1 MLLESGKGPILVIAP
16 HPDDETL
23 GAGGLLLRAQAAG
36 RPIHWL
42 IVTGITTEQ
51 GWPSEKVTR
60 RRSEIDEVAKA
71 YRFAGVHRLNLP
83 SAQLETLPLGDIIG
97 GIGKV
102 VTAIQPEMILIPHR
116 GDAHSDHHVVHA
128 AATACTKWFRY
139 PSVRWALVYETLSE
153 TDAGL
158 FLSDVFNPNIFIDI
172 SEQLEEKLRITA
184 MFGDE
189 IGEFPFPRSEEALRA
204 LAMTRG
210 AASGT
215 RAAEGFM
222 LLRGRF

>member
-1 MLLESGKGPILVIAP
+1 MLLESGNGPILVVAP

-23 GAGGLLLRAQAAG
+23 GAGGLLLRARTVG

-42 IVTGITTEQ
+42 IVTGITTEH
-51 GWPSEKVTR
+51 GWPSEKVMR
-60 RRSEIDEVAKA
+60 RESEIAKVAKA
-71 YRFAGVHRLNLP
+71 FGFAGIHRLDLP
-83 SAQLETLPLGDIIG
+83 SSRLETLPLGDIIS

-102 VTAIQPEMILIPHR
+102 VASIKPEIILLPHR

-139 PSVRWALVYETLSE
+139 PSVRWALVYETISE

-158 FLSDVFNPNIFIDI
+158 FASDLFHPNIFIDI

-189 IGEFPFPRSEEALRA
+189 IGEFPFPRSEDALRA

>member
-1 MLLESGKGPILVIAP
+1 MLLESEGGPILVIAP

-23 GAGGLLLRAQAAG
+23 GAGGLLLRARAAG
-36 RPIHWL
+36 REIHWL

-51 GWPSEKVTR
+51 GWPVEKVAR
-60 RRSEIDEVAKA
+60 REAEIATVAKA
-71 YRFAGVHRLNLP
+71 FGFAGVHRLDLP
-83 SAQLETLPLGDIIG
+83 SAKLETLPLGEIVG

-102 VTAIQPEMILIPHR
+102 VSAVKPETILIPHR

-128 AATACTKWFRY
+128 AATACAKWFRY
-139 PSVRWALVYETLSE
+139 PSVRSTLVYETLSE
-153 TDAGL
+153 TDVGL
-158 FLSDVFNPNIFIDI
+158 FSSDPFLPNVFVDI
-172 SEQLEEKLRITA
+172 SEQLEEKLHITT
-184 MFGDE
+184 MFNDE
-189 IGEFPFPRSEEALRA
+189 IGEFPFPRSLDAIRA

-215 RAAEGFM
+215 RAAEAFM